1 VGQNLVGS
9 VSSVCAHHVE
19 VGDNRAPPAE
29 CALVDDRDMN
39 CIRSARASRFVLL
52 ARSIVL
58 AFILAMLLGLPVAV
72 GLRDWI
78 GGPGM
83 LRADGFVL
91 TVELSGF
98 RSDKGAA
105 VVLLYD
111 NADAFPT
118 KSKLALSK
126 QRVSVIGGLAK
137 VEFPNLKAGDY
148 AVAAFHDI
156 NDNRKMDTNFLG
168 IPKEPIGVSNDA
180 KGRMGPPSFKD
191 AKFAV
196 SGSQTVRITIK

>member
-1 VGQNLVGS
+1 
-9 VSSVCAHHVE
+9 
-19 VGDNRAPPAE
+19 
-29 CALVDDRDMN
+29 MN
-39 CIRSARASRFVLL
+39 CIRSAHASRFALL
-52 ARSIVL
+52 TRAIVL
-58 AFILAMLLGLPVAV
+58 AVILWILLGLSSAV
-72 GLRDWI
+72 GLRHWT
-78 GGPGM
+78 GGPTM
-83 LRADGFVL
+83 LRADGFML
-91 TVELSGF
+91 TVELTGF

-105 VVLLYD
+105 VILLYD

-118 KSKLALSK
+118 KSKLALAK
-126 QRVSVIGGLAK
+126 QRVSVVGGVAK

-196 SGSQTVRITIK
+196 SGNQTVRISMK